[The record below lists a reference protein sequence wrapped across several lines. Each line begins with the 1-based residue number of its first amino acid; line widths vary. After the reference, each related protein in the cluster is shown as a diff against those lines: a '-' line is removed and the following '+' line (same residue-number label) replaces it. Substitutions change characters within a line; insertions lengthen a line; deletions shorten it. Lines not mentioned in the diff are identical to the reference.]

1 MDLNDT
7 ARVRQ
12 PRDPVEYRLGTVT
25 DITYSTPHT
34 THIRHLQ
41 LRFPNG
47 HKRTYTPAEV
57 VVCTRADDHA
67 ALVAAFTDACRSL
80 RNACRIAHDYD
91 YDEQLSTDLISL
103 LTAVHGTVKTH
114 LGITLD
120 PAALDAPADSE
131 QVTP

>member
-12 PRDPVEYRLGTVT
+12 PRDPVEYRLATIT

-34 THIRHLQ
+34 THIRD
-41 LRFPNG
+41 LRLSFPTGEN
-47 HKRTYTPAEV
+47 RTYTPAEIV
-57 VVCTRADDHA
+57 ACTHTDDHA

-80 RNACRIAHDYD
+80 RDACRIAHDYD
-91 YDEQLSTDLISL
+91 EQINTDIIGL
-103 LTAVHGTVKTH
+103 LLAIHGTVKTR

-120 PAALDAPADSE
+120 PATCDAPADSE
-131 QVTP
+131 QATS

>member
-1 MDLNDT
+1 MELNDT

-12 PRDPVEYRLGTVT
+12 PRDPVEHRLAIIS
-25 DITYSTPHT
+25 DIAFSTPHT

-47 HKRTYTPAEV
+47 HERTYTPAEV

-91 YDEQLSTDLISL
+91 EQLSTDLISL
-103 LTAVHGTVKTH
+103 LTAVHGTVNAH

-120 PAALDAPADSE
+120 PAALDVPADSE

>member
-1 MDLNDT
+1 MELNDA

-12 PRDPVEYRLGTVT
+12 PADPVEHRLAIVT
-25 DITYSTPHT
+25 DLFTNGSTTYVQ
-34 THIRHLQ
+34 RYE

-47 HKRTYTPAEV
+47 ETRMYPSGAV
-57 VVCTRADDHA
+57 VACTRDDDHA
-67 ALVAAFTDACRSL
+67 ALVTAFTDACRSL
-80 RNACRIAHDYD
+80 RDACRIAHDYD
-91 YDEQLSTDLISL
+91 DGKLSTDTIRL
-103 LTAVHGTVKTH
+103 LMTLYGTAKTR